1 MQVPH
6 SLPNV
11 LVLTPVKDAVPY
23 LDTHLAALERL
34 DWPRQ
39 RMALGYLE
47 SDSLD
52 GTHERM
58 AALRPQLERRAA
70 RVTIA
75 RRDFGFRIPAGLPRW
90 TPAFQLARRAV
101 LARARNHLLFAAL
114 ADEEW
119 VLWLDVDIVDFP
131 PDTLHRLLATGCDIV
146 QPNCVLE
153 PGGETFDRNA
163 WSDGGRKMLHDFAGQ
178 PLVRLQSVGGTM
190 LLVRADLHRDG
201 LVFPSFRYGLRNDA
215 LRDPHP
221 VWGLGEIE
229 TEGLAMM
236 ARDMGVQCWGVPDL
250 EIFHACS

>member
-1 MQVPH
+1 MLQ

-11 LVLTPVKDAVPY
+11 LVLTPVKDGVPH
-23 LDTHLAALERL
+23 LDAHLSALGRL

-39 RMALGYLE
+39 KLALGYLAG
-47 SDSLD
+47 DSID
-52 GTHERM
+52 GTFERLGE
-58 AALRPQLERRAA
+58 LRPRFEERAA
-70 RVTIA
+70 RVTIVK
-75 RRDFGFRIPAGLPRW
+75 RDFGFRIPAGLPRW

-119 VLWLDVDIVDFP
+119 VLWLDVDIIDFP
-131 PDTLHRLLATGCDIV
+131 PDILHRLLATGCDIV

-163 WSDGGRKMLHDFAGQ
+163 WSDGGRKTLHDFAGR
-178 PLVRLQSVGGTM
+178 PLVRLDSVGGAM

-201 LVFPSFRYGLRNDA
+201 LVFPSFKYGLRNAA

-221 VWGLGEIE
+221 LWGLGEIE

-250 EIFHACS
+250 EVFHARS